1 MDPKRVLS
9 GAAFLI
15 LILAIIAVIYMTLKK
30 LYNESRNNKRLPI
43 AHLGKKDI
51 TQHKPLGESP

>member
-30 LYNESRNNKRLPI
+30 LYNPFNTGILIIDKPVE
-43 AHLGKKDI
+43 I
-51 TQHKPLGESP
+51 THDMVS